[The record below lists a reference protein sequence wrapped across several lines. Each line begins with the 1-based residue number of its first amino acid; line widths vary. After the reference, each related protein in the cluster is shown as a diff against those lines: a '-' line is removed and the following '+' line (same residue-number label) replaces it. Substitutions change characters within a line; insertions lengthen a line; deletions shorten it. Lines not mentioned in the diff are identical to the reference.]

1 MDIFKGLLVV
11 YFLVSL
17 RGLAEEVRDGT
28 QSSQTYQQ
36 IAVALSVIVVCVA
49 DLIL

>member
-1 MDIFKGLLVV
+1 MDIFKGLLIL

-28 QSSQTYQQ
+28 QNSQTYRQ
-36 IAVALSVIVVCVA
+36 IAVALSVIAVCVA
-49 DLIL
+49 DLVL